1 MITKV
6 HIKGYKK
13 LQDFMFEPQEGMNIL
28 VGANDS
34 GKTTV
39 LEAMS
44 LCLNGRINT
53 QSAYEALSPY
63 WFNLENVKKLFSGL
77 PNNETIKLENLPTI
91 RIDVHLNVPDG
102 ALQELRGVNNMLEE
116 DSPGISFIVAPDTD
130 YGEEINSY
138 FSQNNIPQI
147 IPVEYYSIQRLSFSG
162 NSLSKTPKGLGITSI
177 DSLSY
182 YSSRGLDYYTKQI
195 LEEKLNYGERSSISL
210 EYRKARHGITKSI
223 LENINMKI
231 REDAKQNNSSRGV
244 IGIQVN
250 ESKTSSWDS
259 AIIPSIDDMPFS
271 MAGQGSQIVAKTRL
285 SLLGSDELVKFIFL
299 EEPENHLSHTRLRE
313 LLDIIE
319 SLAGNRQVFITTH
332 SPFVLN
338 RLGLDRLVLLSDGR
352 STKFNKLSKDT
363 ILYYKKISGFD
374 TLRLVLADK
383 IIIVEGPSDEILFN
397 RMFMDQTGYAPES
410 FGIDVMSIGGT
421 SFARCFE
428 LADKMGRQL
437 YALRDN
443 DGEGSNYWT
452 GKIDNFLEGK
462 KRKMYIGDSEDGVT
476 LEDQVY
482 KSNEALLEGWSPE
495 SMKKDKTGTAIKIA
509 SMDAGKGNELTPPE
523 YIMKAIHDLAHMYY
537 VENGEDCNLCEDGKN
552 A

>member
-13 LQDFMFEPQEGMNIL
+13 LKDFTFEPRAGMNIL

-39 LEAMS
+39 LEAMG
-44 LCLNGRINT
+44 LCLNGRINN

-63 WFNLENVKKLFSGL
+63 WFNLENVEKLFKGL
-77 PNNETIKLENLPTI
+77 QYNGTIILEDLPTI
-91 RIDVHLNVPDG
+91 RIDVHLNVPKG
-102 ALQELRGVNNMLEE
+102 ALQELRGVNNMLKE
-116 DSPGISFIVAPDTD
+116 DSPGISFVAVPDED
-130 YGEEINSY
+130 YSEEIKAY
-138 FSQNNIPQI
+138 FSQDDIPQI
-147 IPVEYYSIQRLSFSG
+147 IPVEYYSIQRFSFSG
-162 NSLSKTPKGLGITSI
+162 GSLSKTPKGLGVTSI

-210 EYRKARHGITKSI
+210 EYRKARHGITKSV
-223 LENINMKI
+223 LEGINVKI
-231 REDAKQNNSSRGV
+231 REDARQNNSTRGV

-259 AIIPSIDDMPFS
+259 AIIPSIDGMPFS

-338 RLGLDRLVLLSDGR
+338 RLGLDGLILLSDGR
-352 STKFNKLSKDT
+352 STKFNSLSEDT

-397 RMFMDQTGYAPES
+397 RMFGDQTGKTPES
-410 FGIDVMSIGGT
+410 LGIDVMSIGGT

-428 LADKMGRQL
+428 LASKMNRQL

-443 DGEGSNYWT
+443 DGESGDYWT
-452 GKIDNFLEGK
+452 DKIDNFLDGK
-462 KRKMYIGDSEDGVT
+462 KIKMYIGDPKDGVT

-482 KSNEALLEGWSPE
+482 KSNRMLLEGYSPE
-495 SMKKDKTGTAIKIA
+495 EMKKAKTVTAIKIA
-509 SMDAGKGNELTPPE
+509 SMNVDKSDKLTPPE
-523 YIMKAIHDLAHMYY
+523 YIMKAIHDLAHMYC

>member
-13 LQDFMFEPQEGMNIL
+13 LKDFVFEPRAGMNIL

-39 LEAMS
+39 LEAMG
-44 LCLNGRINT
+44 LCLNGRINN

-63 WFNLENVKKLFSGL
+63 WFNLENVKKLFKGL
-77 PNNETIKLENLPTI
+77 KYNGTINLEDLPTI

-102 ALQELRGVNNMLEE
+102 ALQELRGVNNMLKE
-116 DSPGISFIVAPDTD
+116 DRPGISFVATPDED
-130 YGEEINSY
+130 YSEEIKAY
-138 FSQNNIPQI
+138 FSQDDIPQI
-147 IPVEYYSIQRLSFSG
+147 IPVEYYSIQRFSFSG
-162 NSLSKTPKGLGITSI
+162 NSISKTPKGLGITAI

-195 LEEKLNYGERSSISL
+195 LEEKLDYRERSSISL
-210 EYRKARHGITKSI
+210 EYRKARHGITESI
-223 LENINMKI
+223 LEDINVKI
-231 REDAKQNNSSRGV
+231 REDARQNNSSRGV

-271 MAGQGSQIVAKTRL
+271 MAGQGSQIMAKTRL

-319 SLAGNRQVFITTH
+319 NLAGNRQVFITTH

-338 RLGLDRLVLLSDGR
+338 RLGLDRLILLSDGR
-352 STKFNKLSKDT
+352 STKFNSLSEDT

-397 RMFMDQTGYAPES
+397 RMFGDQTGKTPES
-410 FGIDVMSIGGT
+410 LGIDVMSIGGT

-428 LADKMGRQL
+428 LASKMNRQL

-443 DGEGSNYWT
+443 DGESSDYWT
-452 GKIDNFLEGK
+452 RKIGDFLEGE
-462 KRKMYIGDSEDGVT
+462 KRKMYIGDPKCGHT
-476 LEDQVY
+476 LENQVHHFNV
-482 KSNEALLEGWSPE
+482 KLLSGFSPDN
-495 SMKKDKTGTAIKIA
+495 MKKHKTMSAIEL
-509 SMDAGKGNELTPPE
+509 AGMEKPLTPPD
-523 YIMKAIHDLAHMYY
+523 YIMSAICDLARMCGM
-537 VENGEDCNLCEDGKN
+537 ENSIEFELCGEAD

>member
-6 HIKGYKK
+6 HVKGYKK
-13 LQDFMFEPQEGMNIL
+13 LKDFTFEPRAGMNIL

-39 LEAMS
+39 LEAMG
-44 LCLNGRINT
+44 LCLNGRINN

-63 WFNLENVKKLFSGL
+63 WFNLENVKKLFKGL
-77 PNNETIKLENLPTI
+77 QYNGTINLEDLPTI

-116 DSPGISFIVAPDTD
+116 DNPGVSFVAAPDED
-130 YGEEINSY
+130 YSEEIKAY
-138 FSQNNIPQI
+138 FSQNDISQI
-147 IPVEYYSIQRLSFSG
+147 IPVEYYSIQRFSFSG
-162 NSLSKTPKGLGITSI
+162 GSLSKTPKGLGITSI

-223 LENINMKI
+223 LESINLKI
-231 REDAKQNNSSRGV
+231 REDARQNKSSRGV

-271 MAGQGSQIVAKTRL
+271 MAGQGSQIMAKTRL

-319 SLAGNRQVFITTH
+319 GLAGNRQVFITTH

-338 RLGLDRLVLLSDGR
+338 RLGLDRLVLLSDGH

-383 IIIVEGPSDEILFN
+383 IIIVEGPSDEIVFN
-397 RMFMDQTGYAPES
+397 RMFWDKTGKTPES
-410 FGIDVMSIGGT
+410 LGIDVMSISGT

-428 LADKMGRQL
+428 LASKMNRQL

-443 DGEGSNYWT
+443 DGMDPEFWT
-452 GKIDNFLEGK
+452 ARINDFLEDK
-462 KRKMYIGDSEDGVT
+462 KRKMYIGDSKYGHT
-476 LEDQVY
+476 LENQIYSFNMD
-482 KSNEALLEGWSPE
+482 SLSGFSPDN
-495 SMKKDKTGTAIKIA
+495 MKKDKTMSAIKLA
-509 SMDAGKGNELTPPE
+509 SMEKSLTPPE
-523 YIMKAIHDLAHMYY
+523 YIMNAIHDLAHMCW
-537 VENGEDCNLCEDGKN
+537 VESGEDCILCEEGKN

>member
-13 LQDFMFEPQEGMNIL
+13 LQDFTFEPQEGMNIL

-77 PNNETIKLENLPTI
+77 LNNETIKLENLPTI

-116 DSPGISFIVAPDTD
+116 DSPGISFIVAPDID

-162 NSLSKTPKGLGITSI
+162 NSLSKTPKGIGITSI

-182 YSSRGLDYYTKQI
+182 YSSRGLDYYTKHI
-195 LEEKLNYGERSSISL
+195 LEEKLNYGERSSLSL

-223 LENINMKI
+223 LESINLKI

-250 ESKTSSWDS
+250 ESKASSWDS

-338 RLGLDRLVLLSDGR
+338 RLGLDRLVLLSDGC
-352 STKFNKLSKDT
+352 STKFNKLSKGT

-383 IIIVEGPSDEILFN
+383 IIIVEGPSDEIVFN
-397 RMFMDQTGYAPES
+397 RMFRDKTGKAPES
-410 FGIDVMSIGGT
+410 LGIDVMSISGT

-428 LADKMGRQL
+428 LASKMNRQL

-443 DGEGSNYWT
+443 DGLDPEIWT
-452 GKIDNFLEGK
+452 AKINDFLEGE
-462 KRKMYIGDSEDGVT
+462 KRKMYIGEPKYGHT
-476 LEDQVY
+476 LENQIY
-482 KSNEALLEGWSPE
+482 SFNEKSLDGFSPDN
-495 SMKKDKTGTAIKIA
+495 MKKDKTMSAIKLA
-509 SMDAGKGNELTPPE
+509 SMEKSLTPPK
-523 YIMKAIHDLAHMYY
+523 YIMNAIHDLAHMCW
-537 VENGEDCNLCEDGKN
+537 VESGEDCILCKEEKN

>member
-13 LQDFMFEPQEGMNIL
+13 LKDFTFEPREGTNIL

-39 LEAMS
+39 LEAMG
-44 LCLNGRINT
+44 LCLNGRINN

-63 WFNLENVKKLFSGL
+63 WFNLENVEKLFKGL
-77 PNNETIKLENLPTI
+77 KYKGTIILEDLPTI

-102 ALQELRGVNNMLEE
+102 ALQELRGVNNMLKE
-116 DSPGISFIVAPDTD
+116 DHPGISLVAAPDED
-130 YGEEINSY
+130 YSEEIKAY
-138 FSQNNIPQI
+138 FSQNDIPQI
-147 IPVEYYSIQRLSFSG
+147 IPVEYYSIQRFSFSG
-162 NSLSKTPKGLGITSI
+162 GSLSKTPKGLGITSI

-195 LEEKLNYGERSSISL
+195 LEEKLDYRERSSISL
-210 EYRKARHGITKSI
+210 EYRKARHGITESI
-223 LENINMKI
+223 LEDINVKI
-231 REDAKQNNSSRGV
+231 REDARQNNSTRGV

-259 AIIPSIDDMPFS
+259 AIIPSIDGMPFS
-271 MAGQGSQIVAKTRL
+271 MAGQGSQIMAKTRL

-313 LLDIIE
+313 LLDIID

-338 RLGLDRLVLLSDGR
+338 RLGLDRLILLSDGR
-352 STKFNKLSKDT
+352 STKFNSLSENT

-383 IIIVEGPSDEILFN
+383 IIVVEGPSDEILFN
-397 RMFMDQTGYAPES
+397 RMFEDQTGKTPES
-410 FGIDVMSIGGT
+410 IGIDVMSIGGT

-428 LADKMGRQL
+428 LASKMNRQL

-443 DGEGSNYWT
+443 DGLDPEIWT
-452 GKIDNFLEGK
+452 AKINDFLEGE
-462 KRKMYIGDSEDGVT
+462 KRKMYIGESKYGHT
-476 LEDQVY
+476 LENQIYSFNV
-482 KSNEALLEGWSPE
+482 KLLDGFSPDD
-495 SMKKDKTGTAIKIA
+495 MKKDKTMSAIKLA
-509 SMDAGKGNELTPPE
+509 SMEKSLNPPK
-523 YIMKAIHDLAHMYY
+523 YIMNAIHDLAHMCW
-537 VENGEDCNLCEDGKN
+537 VESGEDCILCKEGKN